1 VIDVRVVW
9 RADADGVWGT
19 AYGPDG
25 MPLTMVMASFGYF
38 GARSLDELIDKHL
51 SPMLDAKLAAIVGPL
66 ASKSVTRL

>member
-1 VIDVRVVW
+1 
-9 RADADGVWGT
+9 
-19 AYGPDG
+19 
-25 MPLTMVMASFGYF
+25 MVMASFGYF